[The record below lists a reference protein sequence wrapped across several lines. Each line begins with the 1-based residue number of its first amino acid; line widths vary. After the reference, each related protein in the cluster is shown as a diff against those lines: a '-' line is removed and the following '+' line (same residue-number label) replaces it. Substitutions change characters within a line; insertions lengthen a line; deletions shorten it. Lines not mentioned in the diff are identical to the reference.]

1 VRESYGEWERKKWSS
16 GLSVFRDRVGRKRME
31 EELGRV
37 RLKGLSA

>member
-1 VRESYGEWERKKWSS
+1 MKEELGSGRLK